1 MDPPAALP
9 PDPRKFPRPVPTLA
23 TLYRVERVIL
33 LATRKGEEPLSLE
46 EIKRRMG
53 SKWIRYATIR
63 TCIDHLQ
70 REGKVIYDP
79 GHGVFWARLS
89 PQLAKRFEGAERIA

>member
-1 MDPPAALP
+1 MS
-9 PDPRKFPRPVPTLA
+9 RPIPTLA
-23 TLYRVERVIL
+23 TLYRVERIIV
-33 LATRKGEEPLSLE
+33 LATRKGEAALSLE

-53 SKWIRYATIR
+53 SKWTRHATIR

-79 GHGVFWARLS
+79 GYGVFWAKLS
-89 PQLAKRFEGAERIA
+89 PALAKRFEDAERIA